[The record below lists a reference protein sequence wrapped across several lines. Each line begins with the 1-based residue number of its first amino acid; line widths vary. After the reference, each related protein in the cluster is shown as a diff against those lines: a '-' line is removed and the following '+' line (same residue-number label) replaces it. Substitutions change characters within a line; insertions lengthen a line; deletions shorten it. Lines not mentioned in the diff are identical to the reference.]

1 MGVVAVHAQDADRSN
16 WTWIFGYGSLMW
28 DGWESEFVCQERAI
42 ATLSGYRRAFN
53 KLSVAN
59 WGTKEAPCP
68 TLNLEQ
74 DRDAS
79 CQGMA
84 FAFGPSDKDA
94 ILARLQKREGKSFTL
109 TPLSVWLSDGMQVE
123 ACTPLYSGRNLRSD
137 LNLDDQ
143 VRMVRAARGTSGSGI
158 DYVKGIAERLD
169 ALGIDDPAVRALRD
183 ALGLAAWT

>member
-1 MGVVAVHAQDADRSN
+1 MHVQDAERSN
-16 WTWIFGYGSLMW
+16 WMWIFGYGSLMW
-28 DGWESEFVCQERAI
+28 DGWESEFVCLERAM
-42 ATLSGYRRAFN
+42 ATLSGYGRAFN

-68 TLNLEQ
+68 TLNLQE

-84 FAFGPSDKDA
+84 FAFAVADKGA
-94 ILARLQKREGKSFTL
+94 LLTYLQKREGKGFAL
-109 TPLSVWLSDGMQVE
+109 TPLSVRLGDGLEV
-123 ACTPLYSGRNLRSD
+123 AAYAPLYNGSSLRSD

-158 DYVKGIAERLD
+158 AYVKGIVESLKD
-169 ALGIDDPAVRALRD
+169 LGIDDPAVRALRD
-183 ALGLAAWT
+183 ALGLATGT